1 MRIYI
6 TPCCAEKEEKYQASG
21 ELVPPNL
28 LYTSKKTQGFMR
40 QCKVR
45 QVAWAIFSDLYG
57 VWFPEIPHA
66 WYEKDPNSVTD
77 EEFCQLL
84 RTFDES
90 LAPYS
95 QICFYH
101 NPGSLNR
108 LHKRLLKETALADR
122 VKIITKLRDI
132 E

>member
-57 VWFPEIPHA
+57 VWFPEIRHA

-77 EEFCQLL
+77 EEFWQLL
-84 RTFDES
+84 RNFDES

-101 NPGSLNR
+101 NPGSLNP
-108 LHKRLLKETALADR
+108 LHKRLLKETALGDR
-122 VKIITKLRDI
+122 VKMITKLRDI
-132 E
+132 A